1 MFCLEE
7 YIEET
12 GRLKL
17 VIHNPELPFR
27 DTYEAWKAWCKLFDE
42 KEAAEAV
49 QADACKGYEL

>member
-1 MFCLEE
+1 M
-7 YIEET
+7 EET